1 MALLNTMSL
10 KFSFINLFVYFN
22 TVTLTTS
29 GTKVCSWN
37 GVSPTIWAKHLGTHV
52 GFNPNSLCAHK
63 KCPGPM
69 DTTPFSGFG
78 FAVSNSFWC
87 EQFVFDVSNLF
98 LMWAICFWC
107 KQFVFDVSNLFL
119 MWAICF
125 WCDSCGPPY
134 LIHLQ
139 LFIYLNI
146 LNPLSWTQ
154 QYFSINIFFCSW
166 EWL

>member
-1 MALLNTMSL
+1 MFILTLLP
-10 KFSFINLFVYFN
+10 
-22 TVTLTTS
+22 
-29 GTKVCSWN
+29 W
-37 GVSPTIWAKHLGTHV
+37 PHLV
-52 GFNPNSLCAHK
+52 K
-63 KCPGPM
+63 K
-69 DTTPFSGFG
+69 
-78 FAVSNSFWC
+78 FAVGTESAPQFEQNIWELMLDLTPTAFARTNSVQDPRIQHLSLVLVLPW
-87 EQFVFDVSNLF
+87 EIVFDASNLF